1 MLIEFSVGNYRS
13 FKDPVTLSLVAAPL
27 KAADP
32 DLDRHNVYKVNAKLS
47 LLKSAALYGANASG
61 KSNLIK
67 AIHFMR
73 GFMINSSREGQSTDL
88 IPVEPFQLS
97 TETVGQPSFFELVF
111 LLDRVQYRYGFEVTA
126 QAVTAEWL
134 YYLPKQRETLIFD
147 RKGTAIDIVKRLGA
161 EGLAAKTRQNAL
173 FLSVCA
179 QFNVELAERII
190 QFIVSALRIISGL
203 QDQEYMHYT
212 LKQLSEGNHTAKIHQ
227 LIQSLDLGFQ
237 SVQIQKSPVN
247 VNHLPSDIPDSLR
260 AVLLETLEGKVG
272 LSLQTVHYKY
282 DATGQLVAPE
292 FFDLEKQ
299 ESEGTQ
305 KMIALSGPLTD
316 TLERGSTLLIDEL
329 DARLH
334 PLLSQAIIKLF
345 NSAETNPNHAQL
357 IFTTHDTNL
366 LSHKLWR
373 RDQLWFTEK
382 QENGASDLYSLAEY
396 KGVRSDAAFAKDYI
410 QGRYGAIPYLG
421 GLSDF
426 SVSQER

>member
-1 MLIEFSVGNYRS
+1 
-13 FKDPVTLSLVAAPL
+13 
-27 KAADP
+27 
-32 DLDRHNVYKVNAKLS
+32 
-47 LLKSAALYGANASG
+47 
-61 KSNLIK
+61 
-67 AIHFMR
+67 
-73 GFMINSSREGQSTDL
+73 
-88 IPVEPFQLS
+88 
-97 TETVGQPSFFELVF
+97 
-111 LLDRVQYRYGFEVTA
+111 
-126 QAVTAEWL
+126 
-134 YYLPKQRETLIFD
+134 
-147 RKGTAIDIVKRLGA
+147 
-161 EGLAAKTRQNAL
+161 
-173 FLSVCA
+173 
-179 QFNVELAERII
+179 
-190 QFIVSALRIISGL
+190 
-203 QDQEYMHYT
+203 MHYT

-272 LSLQTVHYKY
+272 LSLRTVHHKY